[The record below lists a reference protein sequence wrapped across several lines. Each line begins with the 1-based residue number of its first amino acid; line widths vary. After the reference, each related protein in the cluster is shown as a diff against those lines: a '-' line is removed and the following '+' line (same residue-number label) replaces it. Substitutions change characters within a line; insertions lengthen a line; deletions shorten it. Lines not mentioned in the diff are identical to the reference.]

1 MICVRLQKPVC
12 KSAHEIVRSTIPSAT
27 ACATRLD
34 SARGY
39 ECSWLV
45 LKLGGRLGRLRRGR
59 GKERRREEGE
69 GDEGEEPRD
78 VEVEPVRQHDFEAD
92 EKRGR
97 ESCHLELVLHARDE
111 EHRERAEEEQHL
123 QAGLEMVEVGVAGVL
138 VPVPDRE
145 GRRARQLPAEGS
157 VPEHARCVERVRLE
171 EEDPEAERRAEQEAA
186 DV

>member
-12 KSAHEIVRSTIPSAT
+12 RSAHEIVRSTIPSAT

-39 ECSWLV
+39 ECSRLV
-45 LKLGGRLGRLRRGR
+45 VKLGGRLGRGC
-59 GKERRREEGE
+59 GEERRREEGE

-97 ESCHLELVLHARDE
+97 EGGYL
-111 EHRERAEEEQHL
+111 
-123 QAGLEMVEVGVAGVL
+123 
-138 VPVPDRE
+138 
-145 GRRARQLPAEGS
+145 
-157 VPEHARCVERVRLE
+157 
-171 EEDPEAERRAEQEAA
+171 
-186 DV
+186 